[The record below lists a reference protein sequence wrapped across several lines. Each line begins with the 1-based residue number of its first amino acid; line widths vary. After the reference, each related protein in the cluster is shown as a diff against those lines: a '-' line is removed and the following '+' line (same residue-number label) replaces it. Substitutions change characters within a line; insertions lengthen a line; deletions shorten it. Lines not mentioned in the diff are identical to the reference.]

1 MKMEVAIAQYTNCP
15 ITHTVLLV
23 LTRYIGVNDERN
35 GISEKRIIRNIV
47 DNRMAFELLNVQIN
61 VSVTCSDES
70 LISAKLINF
79 VVNKKHSIKDK
90 ANVIITFGFFNQPLK
105 LLIAIVN
112 T

>member
-1 MKMEVAIAQYTNCP
+1 MKIDVAIAQYTNCP

-35 GISEKRIIRNIV
+35 GISAKRIIRNIV
-47 DNRMAFELLNVQIN
+47 DNRTASESLNVQIN
-61 VSVTCSDES
+61 VSVICKDEP
-70 LISAKLINF
+70 LTFAKLITF

-90 ANVIITFGFFNQPLK
+90 ANVIITFGFFSQPLK
-105 LLIAIVN
+105 LLMAIVN